1 MAALCSMSLILSEFS
16 LNLLCS
22 FQKLTGGKSGLAQDD
37 AIEKLIL
44 RLKAPGFRFYQ

>member
-1 MAALCSMSLILSEFS
+1 MSLILSEFALDFLS
-16 LNLLCS
+16 CPKELAWG
-22 FQKLTGGKSGLAQDD
+22 KGGLTQDD